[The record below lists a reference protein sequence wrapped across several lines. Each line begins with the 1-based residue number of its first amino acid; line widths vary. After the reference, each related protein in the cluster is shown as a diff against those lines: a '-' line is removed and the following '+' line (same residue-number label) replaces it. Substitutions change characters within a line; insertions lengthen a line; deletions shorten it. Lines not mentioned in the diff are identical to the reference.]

1 METLTESI
9 IAAGWAER
17 ILTEGQ
23 LARLLDGTAQRR
35 YNLVNRALHRGEL
48 MRLRR
53 GRYRLAA
60 SVSGKLAHPFVVAQ
74 ALRPGCYVSL
84 ESALSFH
91 GWIPEAVPMT
101 LGILPGRRREE
112 YEIPR
117 LGTFRFWP
125 LAVNPGF
132 FLEAVERVVIDGQTA
147 LVARPLRALLDRFC
161 LLKRDWPGA
170 KELAHDM
177 RIDPDLMASLGRDE
191 LDALRPLYR
200 HRRMRAAIDA
210 MERELVS

>member
-48 MRLRR
+48 VRLRR

-74 ALRPGCYVSL
+74 ALRSGSYVSF

-101 LGILPGRRREE
+101 LCVVPGRRREE
-112 YEIPR
+112 FEVPQFQ
-117 LGTFRFWP
+117 TFRFLP
-125 LAVNPGF
+125 LALNPGF
-132 FLEAVERVVIDGQTA
+132 FLEAVERVQLDEQVA
-147 LVARPLRALLDRFC
+147 LVARPLRALLDRLC
-161 LLKRDWPGA
+161 LLKRDWPGLM
-170 KELAHDM
+170 ELAWEM
-177 RIDPDLMASLGRDE
+177 RIDPDLMASLRRDDLE
-191 LDALRPLYR
+191 ALRPLYR
-200 HRRMRAAIDA
+200 HGRMRAAIEA
-210 MERELVS
+210 MERELAS